1 MRKILYLFEILTMF
15 LVVFSC
21 SDDIADTVY
30 HKTDPAKDPQ
40 KSSLTILLRGLEEG
54 KNYVVG
60 ALEQNPF
67 NEEGKADEIKAQNL
81 LFQQQVVNGKVVFAD
96 LMDYYK
102 KTLYFNVY
110 EKGEDTPL
118 LVTHLGNQLQYQ
130 VAFGGIEKSID
141 LQAVRPDVIKKT
153 VIDLTVD
160 ESYNDKEIYLVK
172 SEQQKIVESKLA
184 DGTELTEDMYL
195 TKVIPNEGKAQI
207 VLNTPVVATD
217 YSVYLVA
224 PEEGLAYLKRELKVG
239 DDTENVAAEF
249 SKEIKK
255 QINVSVVRGN
265 EKLNNHEVYLI
276 TEQDW
281 RNKVKKQVE
290 TKHGSPEAGTYVE
303 MKLTKKGVVSFEQF
317 CAEGEQRYVVYVPK
331 WETDYY
337 DSYKMENVSL
347 TSDLDT
353 PYEVAIGDVPS
364 ETKIVDFTITI
375 APEFV
380 SKLISWFSYAY
391 VLDNSANFK
400 EAYGKVASGES
411 TYKGLYKSDSDIY
424 DGALTVEIKN
434 VEIDLSREI
443 VVFVPVGNIMSNYPI
458 TKRMKA
464 SDIQGNSISVT
475 VDQKEAKP

>member
-1 MRKILYLFEILTMF
+1 MRKILYLFKMLTMF

-21 SDDIADTVY
+21 SDNIADTVY

-40 KSSLTILLRGLEEG
+40 KSSLTILLKGLEDG

-81 LFQQQVVNGKVVFAD
+81 LFQQPVVNGKVVFAD

-102 KTLYFNVY
+102 KTLYLNVY

-172 SEQQKIVESKLA
+172 SEQQKMVESKLA
-184 DGTELTEDMYL
+184 DGAELTEDMYL

-207 VLNTPVVATD
+207 ILNTPVVATD

-239 DDTENVAAEF
+239 DDTKNVTAEF

-265 EKLNNHEVYLI
+265 EKLNDHEVYLI
-276 TEQDW
+276 TAQDW

-290 TKHGSPEAGTYVE
+290 TKHGSPEAGTYVD

-347 TSDLDT
+347 TSDLDI

-364 ETKIVDFTITI
+364 ETKIVNLT
-375 APEFV
+375 V
-380 SKLISWFSYAY
+380 SADPTLGSYLRGYAVY
-391 VLDNSANFK
+391 VLGDVNKFDEAWKAIK
-400 EAYGKVASGES
+400 EGSMYKGDIYQS
-411 TYKGLYKSDSDIY
+411 TETLYYSDDVVHINNVEFEVNKEIIVFTVGVKGLYGLMPLLKRIKGADINEDNMTVVLDS
-424 DGALTVEIKN
+424 TE
-434 VEIDLSREI
+434 R
-443 VVFVPVGNIMSNYPI
+443 P
-458 TKRMKA
+458 
-464 SDIQGNSISVT
+464 
-475 VDQKEAKP
+475 

>member
-1 MRKILYLFEILTMF
+1 MRKTIYLLIMLGIF
-15 LVVFSC
+15 LVAFSC
-21 SDDIADTVY
+21 SDDIADAVY

-40 KSSLTILLRGLEEG
+40 KSSLTILLKGMEEG
-54 KNYVVG
+54 KSYIVG
-60 ALEQNPF
+60 ALEQSPF

-81 LFQQQVVNGKVVFAD
+81 LFQQPVANGKVVFAD

-110 EKGEDTPL
+110 EKGEDIPL

-130 VAFGGIEKSID
+130 VAFGGIEKFID
-141 LQAVRPDVIKKT
+141 LQAVHPDVIKKT

-160 ESYNDKEIYLVK
+160 ESYNDKVMYLVK

-195 TKVIPNEGKAQI
+195 DKVISNEGKAQI
-207 VLNTPVVATD
+207 MLNTPVVATD
-217 YSVYLVA
+217 YLVYLVA
-224 PEEGLAYLKRELKVG
+224 PEVGLAYLKRELKVG
-239 DDTENVAAEF
+239 DDTKNVTAEF

-265 EKLNNHEVYLI
+265 EKLNDHEVYLI

-353 PYEVAIGDVPS
+353 PYEVTIGDAPS

-375 APEFV
+375 APEFE
-380 SKLISWFSYAY
+380 SQLMFLSYAC
-391 VLDNSANFK
+391 VLDNAANFK
-400 EAYGKVASGES
+400 EAYDKLVSGDD
-411 TYKGLYKSDSDIY
+411 YQGLYKSEQLSRDV
-424 DGALTVEIKN
+424 LTVEIKN
-434 VEIDLSREI
+434 VEIDLSRDI
-443 VVFVPVGNIMSNYPI
+443 IVFVPVGSFFSHYPI

-464 SDIQGNSISVT
+464 SDIQGNSISVI
-475 VDQKEAKP
+475 VDQKEARP

>member
-1 MRKILYLFEILTMF
+1 MRKILYLFKILTMF

-40 KSSLTILLRGLEEG
+40 KSSLTILLKGLEDG

-81 LFQQQVVNGKVVFAD
+81 LFQQPVVNGKVVFAD

-102 KTLYFNVY
+102 KTLYLNVY

-172 SEQQKIVESKLA
+172 SEQQKMVESKLA
-184 DGTELTEDMYL
+184 DGAELTEDMYL

-207 VLNTPVVATD
+207 ILNTPVVATD
-217 YSVYLVA
+217 YSVYLAA

-239 DDTENVAAEF
+239 DDTKNVTAEF

-265 EKLNNHEVYLI
+265 EKLNDHEVYLI
-276 TEQDW
+276 TAQDW

-290 TKHGSPEAGTYVE
+290 TKHGSPEAGTYVD

-347 TSDLDT
+347 TSDLDI

-364 ETKIVDFTITI
+364 ETKIVNLT
-375 APEFV
+375 V
-380 SKLISWFSYAY
+380 SADPTLGSYLRGYAVY
-391 VLDNSANFK
+391 VLGDVNKFD
-400 EAYGKVASGES
+400 EAWKAITGGG
-411 TYKGLYKSDSDIY
+411 TYKGDIY
-424 DGALTVEIKN
+424 QSTETLYYSDDVAHINN
-434 VEIDLSREI
+434 VEFEVNKEI
-443 VVFVPVGNIMSNYPI
+443 IIFTIGMKGYGLMPLLKRIKGADINEDNMTVVLDSTERP
-458 TKRMKA
+458 
-464 SDIQGNSISVT
+464 
-475 VDQKEAKP
+475 

>member
-1 MRKILYLFEILTMF
+1 MRKTIYLLAMLGIF
-15 LVVFSC
+15 LVAFSC
-21 SDDIADTVY
+21 SDDIADAVY

-40 KSSLTILLRGLEEG
+40 KSSLTILLKGMEEG
-54 KNYVVG
+54 KSYVVG
-60 ALEQNPF
+60 ALEQSPF

-81 LFQQQVVNGKVVFAD
+81 LFQQPVANGKVVFAD

-110 EKGEDTPL
+110 EKGEDTSL

-141 LQAVRPDVIKKT
+141 LQAAHPDVIKKT

-160 ESYNDKEIYLVK
+160 ESYNDKVMYLVK

-195 TKVIPNEGKAQI
+195 VKVTSNEGKAQI
-207 VLNTPVVATD
+207 MLNTPVVATD
-217 YSVYLVA
+217 YLVYLVA
-224 PEEGLAYLKRELKVG
+224 PEEGLAYLKRGLKIG
-239 DDTENVAAEF
+239 DETKNVTAEF

-255 QINVSVVRGN
+255 QINVSVVREN

-281 RNKVKKQVE
+281 NNKVKQQVE
-290 TKHGSPEAGTYVE
+290 RKHGSPEAGTYVE

-337 DSYKMENVSL
+337 DNYKMENVSL
-347 TSDLDT
+347 TPDLDT
-353 PYEVAIGDVPS
+353 PYEVIIGDAPS

-380 SKLISWFSYAY
+380 SQLMFLSYAC
-391 VLDNSANFK
+391 VLDNAANFK
-400 EAYGKVASGES
+400 EAYGKLASGG
-411 TYKGLYKSDSDIY
+411 TYQGLYTSSELLSSD
-424 DGALTVEIKN
+424 ALTVEIKN
-434 VEIDLSREI
+434 VEIDLSRDI
-443 VVFVPVGNIMSNYPI
+443 IVFVPVGSFFSHYPI

-464 SDIQGNSISVT
+464 SDIQGNSISVI
-475 VDQKEAKP
+475 VDQKEARP

>member
-40 KSSLTILLRGLEEG
+40 KSSLTILLKGLEEG

-81 LFQQQVVNGKVVFAD
+81 LFQQPVVNGKVVFAD

-102 KTLYFNVY
+102 KTLYLNVY

-172 SEQQKIVESKLA
+172 SEQQKMVESKLA
-184 DGTELTEDMYL
+184 DGAELTEDMYL

-207 VLNTPVVATD
+207 ILNTPVVATD

-239 DDTENVAAEF
+239 DDTKNVTAEF

-265 EKLNNHEVYLI
+265 EKLNDHEVYLI
-276 TEQDW
+276 TAQDW

-290 TKHGSPEAGTYVE
+290 TKHGSPEAGTYVD

-337 DSYKMENVSL
+337 DSYKM
-347 TSDLDT
+347 
-353 PYEVAIGDVPS
+353 
-364 ETKIVDFTITI
+364 
-375 APEFV
+375 
-380 SKLISWFSYAY
+380 
-391 VLDNSANFK
+391 
-400 EAYGKVASGES
+400 
-411 TYKGLYKSDSDIY
+411 
-424 DGALTVEIKN
+424 
-434 VEIDLSREI
+434 
-443 VVFVPVGNIMSNYPI
+443 
-458 TKRMKA
+458 
-464 SDIQGNSISVT
+464 
-475 VDQKEAKP
+475 